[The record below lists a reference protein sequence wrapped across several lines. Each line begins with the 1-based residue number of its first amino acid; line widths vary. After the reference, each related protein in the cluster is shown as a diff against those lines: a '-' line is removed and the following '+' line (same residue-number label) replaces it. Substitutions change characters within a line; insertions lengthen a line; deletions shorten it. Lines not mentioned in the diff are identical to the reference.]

1 MSKFTPTRKGNP
13 CPICENES
21 GKCRQHRDG
30 EIYLCMTYADA
41 GLGDIQSGLKCIK
54 PDSGKGWSTWKLDNS
69 QEWTEQQRLEWKLRN
84 QQRRQL
90 QAREDEQRRRRS
102 LSAIERH
109 EQYTRLLAEL
119 KLHPDDRADLIRRG
133 FSHEQIEL
141 AGFKSI
147 QRYQQLQSRYSELLP
162 GISRGNQ
169 LIIRDEGYLCPIR
182 DKDGL
187 IVACQVRLRTLPT
200 TETNRYRWLSGGC
213 QTLHLYPDGCKPDGE
228 LPLAV
233 FRTKGK
239 PDGIALAEGTGA
251 KPFLVSQRLN
261 LLTIGAAGGLWS
273 SSPQLFK
280 QTLEKAALEVEGK
293 SIKIFPDAGDILN
306 PSVMNRWQKVIAL
319 LEEWGW
325 SVAIGWWNQT
335 DKTQP
340 DIDELTD
347 LTKIQYITPEAFSC
361 QTSQNQLKKKSLKDG
376 LANGVEACTTGQ
388 IYTKSST
395 SRKQSG
401 FSRETQN
408 SKVAKSSELPQTLL
422 AESTSSEPKQS
433 EQWKN
438 EIKRNWRNH
447 RKFTGAIQLNQ
458 KYINIPTPEKG
469 EMVFVLSGLGTGKT
483 TESKRIVEELRA
495 NDCEGFFSLGYRN
508 SLLIQLSEILG
519 FYHIH
524 DKENLGMWGEPGGG
538 VALCV
543 NSLLKFSPE
552 SFEYKTIIIDEA
564 CSVIKHLL
572 HCPTV
577 KNRDKILELFAEAI
591 RRCERVI
598 CLDGM
603 MADWLV
609 NYLHEICPEKK
620 IVKYE
625 NVYKAKKARMNFLLG
640 TISDGEEGG
649 KIKVNDRSPIL
660 KLTLEESK
668 IPAIC
673 SDSQALLEALD
684 NLFSEKGLKTLRVD
698 SKTIPENYVKA
709 FLKDCNAY
717 IQENKP
723 QVLLYSPSAE
733 SGLDIS
739 IPGYFTEHFGLF
751 FGVLGIDGIMQMMGR
766 IRDAECPKFIW
777 CKSFVSDEENIN
789 TTSLFAKD
797 VEKTLEQAF
806 IADIASL
813 SNDEWISSV
822 MEKIRDLINRNLGNN
837 RLSATIKAVEKI
849 EKSNLREFLADALIE
864 AGHKVTIYA
873 TETSNHGERVKNE
886 TDEVKLQNSQ
896 DIFNAKEIDLD
907 KNKELAFDAN
917 WEQRCEVAK
926 ARLVERLPGIKD
938 SDVWSPNFVFLTK
951 YEDRNY
957 IQKQEL
963 FHLFKNPELAKE
975 ESARNIHFM
984 LKMGNGYIGT
994 YKSRWAKINAMYQ
1007 IGLPELLDNDDGE
1020 WSNNTPALVDL
1031 CQKAKKFKNVLGVQG
1046 KISNTQYLGRLLG
1059 LIGLKLKSRK
1069 VGKNERRYSLDK
1081 DVLNDSTRLQVLDC
1095 IERKF
1100 TGKEKEAIDWQATL
1114 NEVNGVVDES
1124 ALKSAM
1130 EAIVTD
1136 DPTRQTNLFE
1146 QQQNVAMNEVPKIAE
1161 APEKPDI
1168 VDELI
1173 EAYQFIIDFSDNKF
1187 DDFSTLAKSYTAEI
1201 IEKSI
1206 IFSPTAPMRKRIGR
1220 WWQQFLEAANEALGK
1235 KSYYDLCP
1243 DF

>member
-1 MSKFTPTRKGNP
+1 
-13 CPICENES
+13 
-21 GKCRQHRDG
+21 
-30 EIYLCMTYADA
+30 MTYADA
-41 GLGDIQSGLKCIK
+41 RQGEIQNGFKCIK
-54 PDSGKGWSTWKLDNS
+54 PDSGKGWSTWKIDNS
-69 QEWTEQQRLEWKLRN
+69 QEWTEQQRQEWKLRN

-90 QAREDEQRRRRS
+90 QAREDEQRQRRS
-102 LSAIERH
+102 LAAVERH
-109 EQYTRLLAEL
+109 EQYTRLLSEL
-119 KLHPDDRADLIRRG
+119 PSLPDDRADLVRRC
-133 FSHEQIEL
+133 FTDDQIEQC
-141 AGFKSI
+141 GFKSI
-147 QRYQQLQSRYSELLP
+147 EPYQQLQSEFSTLLP
-162 GISRGNQ
+162 GIGATGKQ
-169 LIIRDEGYLCPIR
+169 LIIAHGGYLCPLR
-182 DKDGL
+182 NADGL
-187 IVACQVRLRTLPT
+187 IVACQVRLREIPT
-200 TETNRYRWLSGGC
+200 GESNRYRWLSGKG
-213 QTLHLYPDGCKPDGE
+213 QTLHLFPEGCKPDGE

-233 FRTKGK
+233 FRPEGK
-239 PDGIALAEGTGA
+239 PEGIALAEGTGP

-261 LLTIGAAGGLWS
+261 QIVIGAAGGQWA

-280 QTLEKAALEVEGK
+280 QTLERAALEVEGK

-306 PSVMNRWQKVIAL
+306 PSVMSRWQKVIAL

-325 SVAIGWWNQT
+325 SVAIGWWGQI
-335 DKTQP
+335 DKTHP

-347 LTKIQYITPEAFSC
+347 LTKIQYITPEEFLC
-361 QTSQNQLKKKSLKDG
+361 QASQNQLKKKSCKDG
-376 LANGVEACTTGQ
+376 LANRVEACTTGQ
-388 IYTKSST
+388 TSTKSNT
-395 SRKQSG
+395 SKKQFDSL
-401 FSRETQN
+401 REIQN
-408 SKVAKSSELPQTLL
+408 SEVVKSSELPAINPQRV
-422 AESTSSEPKQS
+422 ESTSSTTKQSEQKQS

-447 RKFTGAIQLNQ
+447 RKLTGAIQTNSN
-458 KYINIPTPEKG
+458 YFDAPIPEKDTITL
-469 EMVFVLSGLGTGKT
+469 VKSGLGSGKT
-483 TESKRIVEELRA
+483 TWSKKVVEALR
-495 NDCEGFFSLGYRN
+495 NDDVEGFFSFGYRN
-508 SLLIQLSEILG
+508 SLLIQLSKILG

-524 DKENLGMWGEPGGG
+524 DKENLRMWGEPGGG

-577 KNRDKILELFAEAI
+577 KNRDKILNLFAEAI

-603 MADWLV
+603 MADWLA
-609 NYLHEICPEKK
+609 NYLHEICPEKQ
-620 IVKYE
+620 IIKYE
-625 NVYKAKKARMNFLLG
+625 NVFKAKKAKVDFLLG

-660 KLTLEESK
+660 KVTLEESK

-698 SKTIPENYVKA
+698 SKTIPENYVKE
-709 FLKDCNAY
+709 FLADCNAY
-717 IQENKP
+717 IEQYRP
-723 QVLLYSPSAE
+723 DVLLYSPSAE

-777 CKSFVSDEENIN
+777 CKSFVSDEENLN
-789 TTSLFAKD
+789 ATSLFAKD
-797 VEKTLEQAF
+797 IEKTLEQSVF
-806 IADIASL
+806 ADINSL
-813 SNDEWISSV
+813 SLKNEDWLASV
-822 MEKIRDLINRNLGNN
+822 LEKIGDSLKKNVNNN
-837 RLSATIKAVEKI
+837 RLSATIKAIDKT

-864 AGHKVTIYA
+864 AGHDVTIYA
-873 TETSNHGERVKNE
+873 TESSSHGERVKNE
-886 TDEVKLQNSQ
+886 TDEVKHQNCE
-896 DIFNAKEIDLD
+896 DIFKAKEIDLD

-926 ARLVERLPGIKD
+926 ARLLERLPGIKD
-938 SDVWSPNFVFLTK
+938 SDVWSPDFVFLTK

-963 FHLFKNPELAKE
+963 FYLFNNPELAKE

-994 YKSRWAKINAMYQ
+994 YNSRWAKINALHR
-1007 IGLPELLDNDDGE
+1007 IGLPEFLDSDDSE
-1020 WSNNTPALVDL
+1020 WSNNTPALVEL
-1031 CQKAKKFKNVLGVQG
+1031 CQKAKKFKDVLGYQG
-1046 KISNTQYLGRLLG
+1046 KVSNTQYLGRLLG

-1069 VGKNERRYSLDK
+1069 VGKSERRYSLDR
-1081 DVLNDSTRLQVLDC
+1081 DVLNDSTRLQILNC

-1124 ALKSAM
+1124 VLKSAM
-1130 EAIVTD
+1130 EAIVAD
-1136 DPTRQTNLFE
+1136 DPTRQANLFE
-1146 QQQNVAMNEVPKIAE
+1146 QQQNVAINEIPKVAEVPK
-1161 APEKPDI
+1161 KLTI

-1187 DDFSTLAKSYTAEI
+1187 SDFCTVVEDYAAET
-1201 IEKSI
+1201 IEKAI
-1206 IFSPTAPMRKRIGR
+1206 VLSPTAPMRKRLGR
-1220 WWQQFLEAANEALGK
+1220 WWQQFLEATNEALGIK
-1235 KSYYDLCP
+1235 PLYELHP